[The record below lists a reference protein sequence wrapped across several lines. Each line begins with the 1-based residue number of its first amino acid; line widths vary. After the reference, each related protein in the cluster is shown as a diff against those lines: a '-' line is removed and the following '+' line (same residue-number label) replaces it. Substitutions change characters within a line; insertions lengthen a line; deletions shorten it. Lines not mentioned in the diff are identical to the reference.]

1 MDAAVLESVSKVF
14 HHRPAFFNWIGNE
27 QRGETRA
34 LHEISLRVPKGK
46 ILALLGPNGSGKTTI
61 LKLIA
66 TVLLPDSGRVQVE
79 GSDTRLAPGRVRG
92 HVGFAVAAERSFFP
106 RLSARENLDFFAAL
120 ENVPRP
126 SRSREVERVLACV
139 GLLEEAD
146 LLVMKFSSGMYQRL
160 GMARALIKKPS
171 LMLLDEATR
180 SLDPGS
186 AAHCWDLV
194 RGLPDQGSTVILA
207 THNFQE
213 AATVGDQIAVLNRG
227 TLVAWRQSPA
237 SPEELRSFYFQ
248 ATGEPDPAMA
258 LVSGGSH

>member
-66 TVLLPDSGRVQVE
+66 TVLLPDSGHVQVE

-146 LLVMKFSSGMYQRL
+146 LLVMKFSGGMYQRL

-171 LMLLDEATR
+171 LMKSGPRLGRALLGSGSWAAGPG
-180 SLDPGS
+180 LDGYPGDAQFS
-186 AAHCWDLV
+186 
-194 RGLPDQGSTVILA
+194 GSR
-207 THNFQE
+207 HS
-213 AATVGDQIAVLNRG
+213 GRPNRG
-227 TLVAWRQSPA
+227 IEPWHAGRVASVSRKSRGVAFVLLPSDRRVGPSHGACFWR
-237 SPEELRSFYFQ
+237 
-248 ATGEPDPAMA
+248 
-258 LVSGGSH
+258 